1 MPINETVDYLNWQ
14 HKLRSFLRGAAA
26 VIPLTVAVLPWG
38 ILTGSLAI
46 EAGFD
51 SAQSQALSGI
61 VFAGA
66 VQLAIMGMIQAGV
79 GLGSILISALLIT
92 SRHFLYSMVMRDNI
106 SPLPLRWRMALGF
119 LLTDELFAI
128 THPGQLKHFDRWY
141 ALGGGL
147 CFYLGWNLA
156 TLAGIVAG
164 KNIDNLDALGLD
176 FAIAATFIALVI
188 PSIKNTSLLVCVL
201 TAAAGSVVCE
211 LMQLQAGLLIC
222 VPLAML
228 AGFAC
233 TRINDQRAR

>member
-1 MPINETVDYLNWQ
+1 MPISKTTDYLPWRD
-14 HKLRSFLRGAAA
+14 KARSFFTGAAA
-26 VIPLTVAVLPWG
+26 IMPLTVAVLPWG
-38 ILTGSLAI
+38 VLTGSLAI
-46 EAGFD
+46 ECGFNPG
-51 SAQSQALSGI
+51 QSQALSGI

-79 GLGSILISALLIT
+79 GIGSILVSALLIT
-92 SRHFLYSMVMRDNI
+92 ARHFLYAMVMRSSV
-106 SPLPLRWRMALGF
+106 SPLPLRWRVALGF

-128 THPGQLKHFDRWY
+128 VHPGRLKHFDRWY

-156 TLAGIVAG
+156 TLAGIIAG

-188 PSIKNTSLLVCVL
+188 PSIKTTPLLVCVL
-201 TAAAGSVVCE
+201 TALTSSVICE
-211 LMQLQAGLLIC
+211 ILHVQAGLLIC
-222 VPLAML
+222 VPLAMF

-233 TRINDQRAR
+233 NKVMEVRQ

>member
-1 MPINETVDYLNWQ
+1 MPTSETIDYLNWQ
-14 HKLRSFLRGAAA
+14 HKLRSFLRGAVA
-26 VIPLTVAVLPWG
+26 VIPLTVAILPWG
-38 ILTGSLAI
+38 VLTGSLAI
-46 EAGFD
+46 ESGFNP
-51 SAQSQALSGI
+51 AQSQALSGI

-66 VQLAIMGMIQAGV
+66 VQLAIMGMIQSGV
-79 GLGSILISALLIT
+79 GLGSILVSALLIT

-128 THPGQLKHFDRWY
+128 AHPGQLKPFDRWY

-188 PSIKNTSLLVCVL
+188 PSIKNTPLLVCVL
-201 TAAAGSVVCE
+201 TAVVGSVICE
-211 LMQLQAGLLIC
+211 IMQLQAGLLIC

-233 TRINDQRAR
+233 TRNGRGER